1 VIIMLNKDNYIVDP
15 IDTKAALDIVI
26 KNHYLHRA
34 APCSRAFGI
43 FEKGGFFGGILK
55 GVVCYGVP
63 AYNPIL
69 KSICGKDE
77 MNNVYE
83 LTRLWIEDV
92 VPKNGESFLISNSIK
107 KLDKEIIISYADTTQ
122 NHLGIVYQA
131 SNWQYIGLTKPVKD
145 IRIRGMDLHPASI
158 TDKFRGQKNR
168 TEKIKKMF
176 GEENIYR
183 EDRAQKFRYVTFN
196 ADKRRKKELMKKLTY
211 SILPYPKKEHAL
223 YS

>member
-1 VIIMLNKDNYIVDP
+1 MLNKNDYTVESIE
-15 IDTKAALDIVI
+15 TSAAIKIVI
-26 KNHYLHRA
+26 EKHYLHRV

-43 FEKGGFFGGILK
+43 FERGGFFGGILK

-69 KSICGKDE
+69 KSICGKEE

-83 LTRLWIEDV
+83 LTRLWIDDS
-92 VPKNGESFLISNSIK
+92 VPKNGESFLISNSLK

-131 SNWQYIGLTKPVKD
+131 SNWQYIGLTKPIKD
-145 IRIRGMDLHPASI
+145 IRIKGMDLHPASI

-168 TEKIKKMF
+168 VEKIKKMF

-196 ADKRRKKELMKKLTY
+196 ANKRRKKELMKKLTY

>member
-1 VIIMLNKDNYIVDP
+1 MIIMLNKDNYIVDP

-26 KNHYLHRA
+26 KNHYLHRV

-43 FEKGGFFGGILK
+43 FERGGFFGGILK

-168 TEKIKKMF
+168 TEKIKKMY

-183 EDRAQKFRYVTFN
+183 EERAQKFRYVTFN

>member
-1 VIIMLNKDNYIVDP
+1 MIIMLNKDNYIVDP
-15 IDTKAALDIVI
+15 IDTKAALNIVI
-26 KNHYLHRA
+26 KNHYLHRV
-34 APCSRAFGI
+34 APCSKAFGI

-69 KSICGKDE
+69 KSICGKEE

-83 LTRLWIEDV
+83 LTRLWIDDS
-92 VPKNGESFLISNSIK
+92 VPKNGESFLISNSLK

-122 NHLGIVYQA
+122 NHLGIVYQS
-131 SNWQYIGLTKPVKD
+131 SNWHFIGLTKPIKD
-145 IRIRGMDLHPASI
+145 IRIKGMDLHPASI

-168 TEKIKKMF
+168 VEKIKKMF

-183 EDRAQKFRYVTFN
+183 EDRAQKFRYVVFN
-196 ADKRRKKELMKKLTY
+196 ANKRRKKELMKKLTY
-211 SILPYPKKEHAL
+211 SILPYPKNIEETI
-223 YS
+223 

>member
-1 VIIMLNKDNYIVDP
+1 MLNKNDYTVEP
-15 IDTKAALDIVI
+15 IETSAALKIVI
-26 KNHYLHRA
+26 EKHYLHRV
-34 APCSRAFGI
+34 APCSKAFGI
-43 FEKGGFFGGILK
+43 FEKGGFFGGVLM

-69 KSICGKDE
+69 KSICGKEE

-83 LTRLWIEDV
+83 LTRLWIEDA

>member
-1 VIIMLNKDNYIVDP
+1 MLNKDNYIVDP

-26 KNHYLHRA
+26 KNHYLHRV
-34 APCSRAFGI
+34 APCSKAFGI
-43 FEKGGFFGGILK
+43 FEKGGVFGGILK

-69 KSICGKDE
+69 KSICGKEE

-83 LTRLWIEDV
+83 LTRLWIEDA

-107 KLDKEIIISYADTTQ
+107 KLDKEIVISYADSSM
-122 NHLGIVYQA
+122 NHLGIVYQS
-131 SNWQYIGLTKPVKD
+131 SNWHYIGMNKRHTSDLAIK
-145 IRIRGMDLHPASI
+145 GLDLHPASI

-168 TEKIKKMF
+168 VEKLIEMY

-183 EDRAQKFRYVTFN
+183 RERSLKYRYVVFN
-196 ADKRRKKELMKKLTY
+196 ANKRRKKELMKKLTY

>member
-1 VIIMLNKDNYIVDP
+1 MLNKDNYIVDP

>member
-1 VIIMLNKDNYIVDP
+1 MLNKDNYIVDP
-15 IDTKAALDIVI
+15 IETSAAIKIVI
-26 KNHYLHRA
+26 EKHYLHRV
-34 APCSRAFGI
+34 APCSKAFGI
-43 FEKGGFFGGILK
+43 FERGGFFGGILK

-69 KSICGKDE
+69 KSICGKEE

-83 LTRLWIEDV
+83 LTRLWIEDA

-131 SNWQYIGLTKPVKD
+131 SNWQYIGLTKPIKD
-145 IRIRGMDLHPASI
+145 IRIKGMDLHPASI